1 MRVLVTGHQGYI
13 GAVLVPALVRDGHD
27 VVGLDVGLY
36 DGCDFGAPPMA
47 VPTLGVDVRDVV
59 ADHLVGFDAVVHLA
73 ALSNDPLGD
82 LDATLTYDV
91 NMFASIRLARA
102 AKRAGVE
109 RFVFSSSCSL
119 YGAGGDGL
127 LDESAPFRPVTAY
140 GDSKVGV
147 EQELAEMADDDF
159 SPVSLRNATAYGVS
173 PRLRADIVVNDLVG
187 HAVTSG
193 AVLLTSDGSAWRPLV
208 HVADIC
214 SAFRACLTAPRDAV
228 HGRAF
233 NVGRTGENYRIRQVA
248 ELVAEL
254 VPGCRVAFADG
265 ATSDTRDYRVAF
277 DAIETSLPGYEPEWT
292 VARGIEELASAYTA
306 AGLDHATWTSSRY
319 HRLRTILALRSAG
332 WLDERLRW
340 TTAARWTS
348 VRV

>member
-1 MRVLVTGHQGYI
+1 MKVLLTGHEGYLGAIISGVLTRAGHQVTGVDAGWYADCSF
-13 GAVLVPALVRDGHD
+13 GPPPATIDG
-27 VVGLDVGLY
+27 LRR
-36 DGCDFGAPPMA
+36 
-47 VPTLGVDVRDVV
+47 DVRDLR
-59 ADHLVGFDAVVHLA
+59 ARDLRGYDAVVHMA

-82 LDATLTYDV
+82 INPSLTYDI
-91 NMFASIRLARA
+91 NHHASVTLAEA
-102 AKRAGVE
+102 AKQAGVE

-119 YGAGGDGL
+119 YGAGGNGL
-127 LDESAPFRPVTAY
+127 LDESARFNPVTAY

-147 EQELAEMADDDF
+147 EEELASLADDDF

-214 SAFRACLTAPRDAV
+214 SAFSACLTAPRDAI

-248 ELVAEL
+248 ELVAEI
-254 VPGCRVAFADG
+254 VPDCRVTFADG
-265 ATSDTRDYRVAF
+265 ASTDARDYRVAF
-277 DAIETSLPGYEPEWT
+277 DAIESSLPGYEPSWT
-292 VARGIEELASAYTA
+292 VARGIEELAQAYVA
-306 AGLDHATWTSSRY
+306 AGLDRATWASPRF
-319 HRLRTILALRSAG
+319 HRLRTILELRAAG
-332 WLDERLRW
+332 RLDERLRW
-340 TTAARWTS
+340 TSESRWTTAD
-348 VRV
+348 V